1 MLKAKFTHIYYLAVQ
16 NRICML
22 RKCIFT
28 LAVLASTSI
37 VFTGCSRNGTS
48 SKNSSSATGWKIGEE
63 GGFDYKGKD
72 YKDQIQGPNL
82 ILIHGGTFTK
92 GRVQDDVMKDWNNA
106 PARMQVRSFYM
117 DETEVTN
124 KMYIEYLDWLQRV
137 FTDKNGYNPIYN
149 SALPDTLVW
158 RNQLGYYD
166 DMVNNYL
173 RHPAFRT
180 HPVVGVSW
188 QQANNFAKWRT
199 NRVNELILEQ
209 KGWIAKGARISD
221 DIKGVTNFDTETY
234 LKRPDKVYNGE
245 YSKKNVSDVE
255 DDTEDQIQSFVGNK
269 AIIRERGEGDV
280 DSIRVTNASVEYGIV
295 LPEYRLP
302 TEAEWEYAALG
313 LAGIREYNSYQ
324 GKKKY
329 PWSGDTS
336 RVTQSRNAG
345 DQLANFKQGRGDYSG
360 VAGWSNDD
368 AEITADVYQYPPND
382 FGLYGMAG
390 NVSEWVAD
398 VFRPLTNNEVSD
410 MNYFRGN
417 IFQTYLNEDGSTD
430 NPKASINDSV
440 SFYEDNPNDR
450 KTYNQLPGSMK
461 KRTIDPENY
470 GDDGNLIKTNGLAAD
485 NLAYADGDELYVRD
499 NSKSSDGE
507 LNNPMYADAFMELRA
522 DQQNRLTLVSNSTRV
537 IKGASWKDR
546 AYWLDPAQRRYMP
559 EFLAADYIGFRCA
572 MSYLGSTSDDRKP
585 RGLPKN

>member
-1 MLKAKFTHIYYLAVQ
+1 
-16 NRICML
+16 ML

-28 LAVLASTSI
+28 LVVLSASSL
-37 VFTGCSRNGTS
+37 VFTGCSSNGS
-48 SKNSSSATGWKIGEE
+48 VKSGESSATGWKIGEN

-82 ILIHGGTFTK
+82 ILIHGGTYTK

-124 KMYIEYLDWLQRV
+124 LMYIEYLEWLKRV
-137 FTDKNGYNPIYN
+137 FEEQPEIYF

-180 HPVVGVSW
+180 HPVVGVNW

-199 NRVNELILEQ
+199 NRVNELILEE
-209 KGWIAKGARISD
+209 KGWIAKGARTSD
-221 DIKGVTNFDTETY
+221 DIQGVTNFDTETY
-234 LKRPDKVYNGE
+234 LKRPDLVYGGN
-245 YSKKNVSDVE
+245 YTADNVKAAE
-255 DDTEDQIQSFVGNK
+255 NDTEDQTQSFVGRR
-269 AIIRERGEGDV
+269 AQITVRGEGTEEDDV
-280 DSIRVTNASVEYGIV
+280 KVTNASVEYGIV

-302 TEAEWEYAALG
+302 TESEWEYAALG

-368 AEITADVYQYPPND
+368 AEITADVRQYPPND

-398 VFRPLTNNEVSD
+398 VYRPLTNNEVSD

-417 IFQTYLNEDGSTD
+417 LYQTYITEDG
-430 NPKASINDSV
+430 KASV
-440 SFYEDNPNDR
+440 SNEASLDPNPNGR
-450 KTYNQLPGSMK
+450 SVYRELPGSIK
-461 KRTIDPENY
+461 KENIVPN
-470 GDDGNLIKTNGLAAD
+470 DFDSEFTNEQLLNTNGLAAD
-485 NLAYADGDELYVRD
+485 NLAYADGDKLYQREKG
-499 NSKSSDGE
+499 NPDGE
-507 LNNPMYADAFMELRA
+507 EMYTNAFDETRILEEK
-522 DQQNRLTLVSNSTRV
+522 RLTLVSNTTRV

-572 MSYLGSTSDDRKP
+572 MSYLGSTSEDRKP
-585 RGLPKN
+585 RGIPKN

>member
-1 MLKAKFTHIYYLAVQ
+1 
-16 NRICML
+16 ML

-28 LAVLASTSI
+28 LAVLASISI
-37 VFTGCSRNGTS
+37 VFTGCSRNGS
-48 SKNSSSATGWKIGEE
+48 VKSGESSATGWKIGEN

-106 PARMQVRSFYM
+106 PTRMQVRSFYM

-124 KMYIEYLDWLQRV
+124 LMYIEYLDWLKRV
-137 FTDKNGYNPIYN
+137 FIDQPEIYF

-199 NRVNELILEQ
+199 NRVNELILEE
-209 KGWIAKGARISD
+209 KGWIAKGARTSEA
-221 DIKGVTNFDTETY
+221 IKGRVNFDTETY
-234 LKRPDKVYNGE
+234 LKRPDLVYGE
-245 YSKKNVSDVE
+245 NYTADNVRATE
-255 DDTEDQIQSFVGNK
+255 NDTEDQTQSFVGRR
-269 AIIRERGEGDV
+269 AQITVRGEGTEEDDV
-280 DSIRVTNASVEYGIV
+280 KVTNASVEYGIV

-302 TEAEWEYAALG
+302 TESEWEYAALG

-398 VFRPLTNNEVSD
+398 VYRPLTNNEVSD

-417 IFQTYLNEDGSTD
+417 LFQTYITEDG
-430 NPKASINDSV
+430 KASVNNDVINYD
-440 SFYEDNPNDR
+440 DNPNGR
-450 KTYNQLPGSMK
+450 SVYRQLPGSIQK
-461 KRTIDPENY
+461 VNIVPNDFDSEFTNEQLLN
-470 GDDGNLIKTNGLAAD
+470 TNGLAAD
-485 NLAYADGDELYVRD
+485 NLAYADGDKLFQREKG
-499 NSKSSDGE
+499 NPDGE
-507 LNNPMYADAFMELRA
+507 EMYTNAFDETRIA
-522 DQQNRLTLVSNSTRV
+522 EEKRLTLVSNTTRV

-572 MSYLGSTSDDRKP
+572 MSYLGSTSEDRKP
-585 RGLPKN
+585 RGIPKN

>member
-1 MLKAKFTHIYYLAVQ
+1 
-16 NRICML
+16 ML

-28 LAVLASTSI
+28 LAVLSSISI
-37 VFTGCSRNGTS
+37 VFTGCSRNGS
-48 SKNSSSATGWKIGEE
+48 VKSQSSATGWKIGEN

-82 ILIHGGTFTK
+82 ILIHGGTYTK

-124 KMYIEYLDWLQRV
+124 LMYIEYLDWLKRV
-137 FTDKNGYNPIYN
+137 FVDQPEIYF

-188 QQANNFAKWRT
+188 QQASNFAKWRT
-199 NRVNELILEQ
+199 NRVNELILEE
-209 KGWIAKGARISD
+209 KGWIAKGARTSD
-221 DIKGVTNFDTETY
+221 DIQGINNFDTETY
-234 LKRPDKVYNGE
+234 LKRPDLVYGGN
-245 YSKKNVSDVE
+245 YTADNVRAAE
-255 DDTEDQIQSFVGNK
+255 NDTEDQTQSFVGGR
-269 AIIRERGEGDV
+269 AQITVRGEGTEEDDV
-280 DSIRVTNASVEYGIV
+280 KVTNASVEYGIV

-302 TEAEWEYAALG
+302 TETEWEYAALG

-368 AEITADVYQYPPND
+368 AEITADVRQYPPND

-417 IFQTYLNEDGSTD
+417 LFQTYITEDG
-430 NPKASINDSV
+430 KASVNNDV
-440 SFYEDNPNDR
+440 VNYDDGPNGR
-450 KTYNQLPGSMK
+450 TVYSQLPGSIQK
-461 KRTIDPENY
+461 ENIVPN
-470 GDDGNLIKTNGLAAD
+470 DFDSEFTSEDLLDSNGLVAD
-485 NLAYADGDELYVRD
+485 NIAYADGDKLFERD
-499 NSKSSDGE
+499 NEK
-507 LNNPMYADAFMELRA
+507 MYPDAFNVDETRKREEK
-522 DQQNRLTLVSNSTRV
+522 RLTLVSNTTRV

-572 MSYLGSTSDDRKP
+572 MSYLGSTSSDRKP
-585 RGLPKN
+585 KGIPKN

>member
-1 MLKAKFTHIYYLAVQ
+1 MYNRFEQYKLYVMRVKFTHIYYLAVQ
-16 NRICML
+16 IRICML

-28 LAVLASTSI
+28 LSVLASISFI
-37 VFTGCSRNGTS
+37 LTGCSRNGS
-48 SKNSSSATGWKIGEE
+48 VKSGESSATGWKIGEK
-63 GGFDYKGKD
+63 GGFHYKGKD

-82 ILIHGGTFTK
+82 ILVHGGTYTK

-106 PARMQVRSFYM
+106 PTRMQVRSFYM

-124 KMYIEYLDWLQRV
+124 LMYIEYLEWLKRV
-137 FTDKNGYNPIYN
+137 FVDQPEIYL

-188 QQANNFAKWRT
+188 QQASNFAKWRT
-199 NRVNELILEQ
+199 NRVNELILEE
-209 KGWIAKGARISD
+209 KGWIAKGARTSD
-221 DIKGVTNFDTETY
+221 DIQGITNFDTETY
-234 LKRPDKVYNGE
+234 LKRPDLVYGGNYTAE
-245 YSKKNVSDVE
+245 NVKSAE
-255 DDTEDQIQSFVGNK
+255 NDTEDQTQSFVGRR
-269 AIIRERGEGDV
+269 AQITIRGEGTEEDDV
-280 DSIRVTNASVEYGIV
+280 KVTNASVEYGIV

-302 TEAEWEYAALG
+302 TESEWEYAALG

-345 DQLANFKQGRGDYSG
+345 DQLANFKQGRGDFSG

-398 VFRPLTNNEVSD
+398 VYRPLTNNEVSD

-417 IFQTYLNEDGSTD
+417 LFQTYITEDG
-430 NPKASINDSV
+430 KASVNNDVINND
-440 SFYEDNPNDR
+440 DNPNGR
-450 KTYNQLPGSMK
+450 SVYSQLPGSIQK
-461 KRTIDPENY
+461 EDIVPNDFDSEFTSQELLNS
-470 GDDGNLIKTNGLAAD
+470 NGLVAN
-485 NLAYADGDELYVRD
+485 NLAYADGDKLFQRD
-499 NSKSSDGE
+499 E
-507 LNNPMYADAFMELRA
+507 EEMYTDAFDETRKREEK
-522 DQQNRLTLVSNSTRV
+522 RLTLVSNTTRV

-572 MSYLGSTSDDRKP
+572 MSYLGSTSEDRKP
-585 RGLPKN
+585 RGIPKN

>member
-1 MLKAKFTHIYYLAVQ
+1 
-16 NRICML
+16 ML

-28 LAVLASTSI
+28 LAVLSSISI
-37 VFTGCSRNGTS
+37 VFTGCSRNGAVKS
-48 SKNSSSATGWKIGEE
+48 GQSSATGWKIGEN

-82 ILIHGGTFTK
+82 ILIHGGTYTK

-106 PARMQVRSFYM
+106 PTRMQVRSFYM

-124 KMYIEYLDWLQRV
+124 LMYIEYLEWLKRV
-137 FTDKNGYNPIYN
+137 FVSQPEIYL

-158 RNQLGYYD
+158 RNQLGFYE

-188 QQANNFAKWRT
+188 QQASNFAKWRT
-199 NRVNELILEQ
+199 NRVNELILED
-209 KGWIAKGARISD
+209 KGWIARGARTSD
-221 DIKGVTNFDTETY
+221 DIQGVTNFDTETY
-234 LKRPDKVYNGE
+234 LKRPDLVYGGN
-245 YSKKNVSDVE
+245 YSADNVKAVE
-255 DDTEDQIQSFVGNK
+255 SDTEDQIQSFVGRR
-269 AIIRERGEGDV
+269 AQITIRGEGTDEDDV
-280 DSIRVTNASVEYGIV
+280 EVTNASVEYGIV

-302 TEAEWEYAALG
+302 TESEWEYAALG

-345 DQLANFKQGRGDYSG
+345 DQLANFKQGRGDFSG

-368 AEITADVYQYPPND
+368 AEITADVRQYPPND

-398 VFRPLTNNEVSD
+398 VYRPLTNNEVSD

-417 IFQTYLNEDGSTD
+417 LFQNYITEDG
-430 NPKASINDSV
+430 KASVNNELINYD
-440 SFYEDNPNDR
+440 DNPNGR
-450 KTYNQLPGSMK
+450 SVYSQLPGSMQK
-461 KRTIDPENY
+461 ENIVPN
-470 GDDGNLIKTNGLAAD
+470 DFDSEFSSEDLLNSNGLVA
-485 NLAYADGDELYVRD
+485 NNIAYADGDKLFER
-499 NSKSSDGE
+499 DGE
-507 LNNPMYADAFMELRA
+507 EMYTDAFDETRKREEK
-522 DQQNRLTLVSNSTRV
+522 RLTLVSNTTRV
-537 IKGASWKDR
+537 IKGGSWKDR

-572 MSYLGSTSDDRKP
+572 MSYLGSTSEDRRP
-585 RGLPKN
+585 RGIPKN

>member
-1 MLKAKFTHIYYLAVQ
+1 MKAKFTHIYYLAVQ

-28 LAVLASTSI
+28 LTLFTVPLLI
-37 VFTGCSRNGTS
+37 LTGCSSNS
-48 SKNSSSATGWKIGEE
+48 SIKKVSSATGWKIGEE

-82 ILIHGGTFTK
+82 ILIHGGTYTK

-106 PARMQVRSFYM
+106 PTRMQVRSFYM

-124 KMYIEYLDWLQRV
+124 LMYIEYLNWLKRV
-137 FTDKNGYNPIYN
+137 FVQEDGTNPIYI

-158 RNQLGYYD
+158 RNQLGFYD

-188 QQANNFAKWRT
+188 QQASNFAKWRT
-199 NRVNELILEQ
+199 DRVNEIILEE
-209 KGWIAKGARISD
+209 KGWIAKGARTSN
-221 DIKGVTNFDTETY
+221 DIKGITNFNTETY
-234 LKRPDKVYNGE
+234 LKRPDEVYG
-245 YSKKNVSDVE
+245 KKYNADNVKEVESDTQDE
-255 DDTEDQIQSFVGNK
+255 TQLFVGK
-269 AIIRERGEGDV
+269 SAQIKIKGEGNEPD
-280 DSIRVTNASVEYGIV
+280 DIKVTNASVEYGIV

-302 TEAEWEYAALG
+302 TESEWEYAALG

-336 RVTQSRNAG
+336 RVTQNRNAG

-368 AEITADVYQYPPND
+368 AEITADVYRYPPND

-398 VFRPLTNNEVSD
+398 VYRPITNNEVSD
-410 MNYFRGN
+410 MNYYRGN
-417 IFQTYLNEDGSTD
+417 VFQQYEIDENGKVSVNQNVKMRDTEE
-430 NPKASINDSV
+430 NPSGREVYD
-440 SFYEDNPNDR
+440 
-450 KTYNQLPGSMK
+450 QLPGSIEK
-461 KRTIDPENY
+461 KDIVPNSFDTDYTSEEIINS
-470 GDDGNLIKTNGLAAD
+470 NGLVSD
-485 NLAYADGDELYVRD
+485 NLAYADGDKLYERQGATGEDVEMYSNPFDKNR
-499 NSKSSDGE
+499 SDQE
-507 LNNPMYADAFMELRA
+507 K
-522 DQQNRLTLVSNSTRV
+522 RLTLVSNTTRV
-537 IKGASWKDR
+537 IKGASWRDR

-559 EFLAADYIGFRCA
+559 EFLGANYIGFRCA

-585 RGLPKN
+585 RGIPKN

>member
-1 MLKAKFTHIYYLAVQ
+1 MKAKFTHIYYLAVQ

-28 LAVLASTSI
+28 MTIFLSI
-37 VFTGCSRNGTS
+37 FIFITGCSRDGS
-48 SKNSSSATGWKIGEE
+48 FSKNSSSATGWKIGEK

-72 YKDQIQGPNL
+72 YKDQIKGPNL
-82 ILIHGGTFTK
+82 ILIHGGTYTK

-106 PARMQVRSFYM
+106 PTRMQVRSFYM

-124 KMYIEYLDWLQRV
+124 KMYIEYLDWLKRV
-137 FTDKNGYNPIYN
+137 FSDENGSNPIYD

-166 DMVNNYL
+166 DMVDNYL

-199 NRVNELILEQ
+199 DRVNELILEQ
-209 KGWIAKGARISD
+209 KGWIAKGARTSD
-221 DIKGVTNFDTETY
+221 AIKGRVNFDTETY
-234 LKRPDKVYNGE
+234 LKAPDEVYGGNYSPDGLKASNEDPDKKTQN
-245 YSKKNVSDVE
+245 
-255 DDTEDQIQSFVGNK
+255 FVGKNATIK
-269 AIIRERGEGDV
+269 VRNDEV
-280 DSIRVTNASVEYGIV
+280 PDSVKVANASVEYGIV

-324 GKKKY
+324 GKKKF
-329 PWSGDTS
+329 PWAGDTS
-336 RVTQSRNAG
+336 RVTQNRNSG

-368 AEITADVYQYPPND
+368 AEITADVHQYPPND

-398 VFRPLTNNEVSD
+398 VYRPITNNEVSD

-417 IFQTYLNEDGSTD
+417 VFQNYIQKDG
-430 NPKASINDSV
+430 KVSINDSV
-440 SFYEDNPNDR
+440 APTTNPNTR
-450 KTYNQLPGSMK
+450 EVYLELPGSIK
-461 KRTIDPENY
+461 KENIVPNDFDSNPESEQLLNS
-470 GDDGNLIKTNGLAAD
+470 NGLVSD
-485 NLAYADGDELYVRD
+485 NLAYADGDKLYTRTDGNPD
-499 NSKSSDGE
+499 NEK
-507 LNNPMYADAFMELRA
+507 MYTNAFAKNR
-522 DQQNRLTLVSNSTRV
+522 QN
-537 IKGASWKDR
+537 
-546 AYWLDPAQRRYMP
+546 
-559 EFLAADYIGFRCA
+559 
-572 MSYLGSTSDDRKP
+572 
-585 RGLPKN
+585 

>member
-1 MLKAKFTHIYYLAVQ
+1 
-16 NRICML
+16 ML

-28 LAVLASTSI
+28 LAVLSSISI
-37 VFTGCSRNGTS
+37 VFTGCSRNGS
-48 SKNSSSATGWKIGEE
+48 VKSGQSSATGWKIGED

-82 ILIHGGTFTK
+82 ILIHGGTYTK

-106 PARMQVRSFYM
+106 PTRMQVRSFYM

-124 KMYIEYLDWLQRV
+124 LMYIEYLEWLKRV
-137 FTDKNGYNPIYN
+137 FVSQPEIYL

-158 RNQLGYYD
+158 RNQLGFYD

-188 QQANNFAKWRT
+188 QQASNFAKWRT
-199 NRVNELILEQ
+199 NRVNELILED
-209 KGWIAKGARISD
+209 KGWIARGARTSD
-221 DIKGVTNFDTETY
+221 DIQGVTNFDTETY
-234 LKRPDKVYNGE
+234 LKRPDLVYGGN
-245 YSKKNVSDVE
+245 YSANNVKAVE
-255 DDTEDQIQSFVGNK
+255 SDTEDQIQSFVGRR
-269 AIIRERGEGDV
+269 AQITIRGEGTDEDDV
-280 DSIRVTNASVEYGIV
+280 EVTNASVEYGIV

-302 TEAEWEYAALG
+302 TESEWEYAALG

-345 DQLANFKQGRGDYSG
+345 DQLANFKQGRGDFSG

-368 AEITADVYQYPPND
+368 AEITADVRQYPPND

-398 VFRPLTNNEVSD
+398 VYRPLTNNEVSD

-417 IFQTYLNEDGSTD
+417 LFQNYITEDG
-430 NPKASINDSV
+430 KASVNNELINYD
-440 SFYEDNPNDR
+440 ENPNGR
-450 KTYNQLPGSMK
+450 NVYSQLPGSMQK
-461 KRTIDPENY
+461 ENIVPN
-470 GDDGNLIKTNGLAAD
+470 DFDSEFSSEDLLNSNGLVA
-485 NLAYADGDELYVRD
+485 NNIAYADGDKLFER
-499 NSKSSDGE
+499 DGE
-507 LNNPMYADAFMELRA
+507 EMYTDAFDETRKREEK
-522 DQQNRLTLVSNSTRV
+522 RLTLVSNTTRV
-537 IKGASWKDR
+537 IKGGSWKDR

-572 MSYLGSTSDDRKP
+572 MSYLGSTSEDRRP
-585 RGLPKN
+585 RGIPKN

>member
-1 MLKAKFTHIYYLAVQ
+1 MKAKFTHIYYLAVQ
-16 NRICML
+16 NRICMF

-28 LAVLASTSI
+28 LAALVSTSI
-37 VFTGCSRNGTS
+37 VFTGCSRNGS
-48 SKNSSSATGWKIGEE
+48 VKSGESSATGWKIGEN
-63 GGFDYKGKD
+63 GGFDYKGKN

-82 ILIHGGTFTK
+82 ILIHGGTYTK

-106 PARMQVRSFYM
+106 PTRMQVRSFYM

-124 KMYIEYLDWLQRV
+124 LMYIEYLDWLKRV
-137 FTDKNGYNPIYN
+137 FVDQPEIYF

-188 QQANNFAKWRT
+188 QQASNFAKWRT
-199 NRVNELILEQ
+199 NRVNELILED
-209 KGWIAKGARISD
+209 KGWIAKGARTSD
-221 DIKGVTNFDTETY
+221 NIQGITNFDTETY
-234 LKRPDKVYNGE
+234 LKRPDLVYGGN
-245 YSKKNVSDVE
+245 YTADNVRAAE
-255 DDTEDQIQSFVGNK
+255 NDTEDQIQSFVGRS
-269 AIIRERGEGDV
+269 AQITVRGEGTEEDDV
-280 DSIRVTNASVEYGIV
+280 KVANASVEYGIV

-302 TEAEWEYAALG
+302 TESEWEYAALG

-336 RVTQSRNAG
+336 RVTQSRNSG

-368 AEITADVYQYPPND
+368 AEITADVRQYPPND

-398 VFRPLTNNEVSD
+398 VYRPLTNNEVSD

-417 IFQTYLNEDGSTD
+417 LFQTYITEEG
-430 NPKASINDSV
+430 KASVNNEVVNVD
-440 SFYEDNPNDR
+440 DNPNGR
-450 KTYNQLPGSMK
+450 TVYSQLPGSIQK
-461 KRTIDPENY
+461 ENIVPN
-470 GDDGNLIKTNGLAAD
+470 DFDTEFTSEELLNSNGLVAN
-485 NLAYADGDELYVRD
+485 NLAYADGDKLFQRD
-499 NSKSSDGE
+499 DE
-507 LNNPMYADAFMELRA
+507 EMYTDAFDETRKREEK
-522 DQQNRLTLVSNSTRV
+522 RLTLVSNSTRV

-572 MSYLGSTSDDRKP
+572 MSYLGSTSSDRKP
-585 RGLPKN
+585 RGIPKN

>member
-1 MLKAKFTHIYYLAVQ
+1 MYNSFKQYKLYVMRVKFTHIYYLAVQ
-16 NRICML
+16 IRICML

-28 LAVLASTSI
+28 LSVLASISFI
-37 VFTGCSRNGTS
+37 LTGCSRNGS
-48 SKNSSSATGWKIGEE
+48 VKSGESSATGWKIGEK

-82 ILIHGGTFTK
+82 ILIHGGTYTK

-106 PARMQVRSFYM
+106 PTRMQVRSFYM

-124 KMYIEYLDWLQRV
+124 LMYIEYLEWLKRV
-137 FTDKNGYNPIYN
+137 FVDQPEIYL

-188 QQANNFAKWRT
+188 QQASNFAKWRT
-199 NRVNELILEQ
+199 NRVNELILEE
-209 KGWIAKGARISD
+209 KGWIAKGARTSD
-221 DIKGVTNFDTETY
+221 DIQGITNFDTETY
-234 LKRPDKVYNGE
+234 LKRPDLVYGGNYTAE
-245 YSKKNVSDVE
+245 NVKSVE
-255 DDTEDQIQSFVGNK
+255 NDTEDQTQSFVGRR
-269 AIIRERGEGDV
+269 AQITIRGEGTEEDDV
-280 DSIRVTNASVEYGIV
+280 KVTNASVEYGIV

-302 TEAEWEYAALG
+302 TESEWEYAALG

-345 DQLANFKQGRGDYSG
+345 DQLANFKQGRGDFSG

-398 VFRPLTNNEVSD
+398 VYRPLTNNEVSD

-417 IFQTYLNEDGSTD
+417 LFQTYITEDG
-430 NPKASINDSV
+430 KASVNNDVINND
-440 SFYEDNPNDR
+440 DNPNGR
-450 KTYNQLPGSMK
+450 IVYSQLPGSIQK
-461 KRTIDPENY
+461 EDIVPNDFDSEFTSQELLNS
-470 GDDGNLIKTNGLAAD
+470 NGLVAN
-485 NLAYADGDELYVRD
+485 NLAYADGDKLFQRD
-499 NSKSSDGE
+499 E
-507 LNNPMYADAFMELRA
+507 EEMYTDAFDETRKREEK
-522 DQQNRLTLVSNSTRV
+522 RLTLVSNTTRV

-572 MSYLGSTSDDRKP
+572 MSYLGSTSEDRKP
-585 RGLPKN
+585 RGIPKN

>member
-1 MLKAKFTHIYYLAVQ
+1 
-16 NRICML
+16 ML

-28 LAVLASTSI
+28 LAVLSSISI
-37 VFTGCSRNGTS
+37 VFTGCSRNGS
-48 SKNSSSATGWKIGEE
+48 VKSGQSSATGWKIGEN

-82 ILIHGGTFTK
+82 ILIHGGTYTK

-124 KMYIEYLDWLQRV
+124 LMYIEYLDWLKRV
-137 FTDKNGYNPIYN
+137 FADQPEIYS

-188 QQANNFAKWRT
+188 QQASNFAKWRT
-199 NRVNELILEQ
+199 NRVNELILEE
-209 KGWIAKGARISD
+209 KGWVAKGVRTSD
-221 DIKGVTNFDTETY
+221 DIRGISNFDTETY
-234 LKRPDKVYNGE
+234 LKRPDLVYGGN
-245 YSKKNVSDVE
+245 YTADNVRAAE
-255 DDTEDQIQSFVGNK
+255 NDTEDQTQSFVGRR
-269 AIIRERGEGDV
+269 AQITVRGEGTEEDDV
-280 DSIRVTNASVEYGIV
+280 KVTNASVEYGIV

-302 TEAEWEYAALG
+302 TETEWEYAALG

-368 AEITADVYQYPPND
+368 AEITADVRQYPPND

-398 VFRPLTNNEVSD
+398 VYRPLTNNEVSD

-417 IFQTYLNEDGSTD
+417 LFQTYITEDG
-430 NPKASINDSV
+430 KASVNNEVVNDD
-440 SFYEDNPNDR
+440 DNPNGR
-450 KTYNQLPGSMK
+450 SVYSQLPGSIQK
-461 KRTIDPENY
+461 ENIVPN
-470 GDDGNLIKTNGLAAD
+470 DFESEFTSQELLNSNGLVAN
-485 NLAYADGDELYVRD
+485 NLAYADGDKLFQRD
-499 NSKSSDGE
+499 NE
-507 LNNPMYADAFMELRA
+507 EMYSDAFDETRKREEK
-522 DQQNRLTLVSNSTRV
+522 RLTLVSNTTRV

-572 MSYLGSTSDDRKP
+572 MSYLGSTSEDRKP
-585 RGLPKN
+585 RGIPKN

>member
-1 MLKAKFTHIYYLAVQ
+1 
-16 NRICML
+16 ML

-28 LAVLASTSI
+28 LTVLASITI
-37 VFTGCSRNGTS
+37 VFTGCSRNGS
-48 SKNSSSATGWKIGEE
+48 VKSGESSATGWKIGEN

-106 PARMQVRSFYM
+106 PTRMQVRSFYM

-124 KMYIEYLDWLQRV
+124 LMYIEYLDWLKRV
-137 FTDKNGYNPIYN
+137 FVQEDGTNPIYI

-199 NRVNELILEQ
+199 NRVNELILEE
-209 KGWIAKGARISD
+209 KGWIAKGARTSD
-221 DIKGVTNFDTETY
+221 AIKGRVNFDTETY
-234 LKRPDKVYNGE
+234 LKRPDLVYGE
-245 YSKKNVSDVE
+245 NYTADNVRAVE
-255 DDTEDQIQSFVGNK
+255 NDTEDQTQSFVGRR
-269 AIIRERGEGDV
+269 AQITVRGEGTEEDDV
-280 DSIRVTNASVEYGIV
+280 KVTNASVEYGIV

-302 TEAEWEYAALG
+302 TESEWEYAALG

-398 VFRPLTNNEVSD
+398 VYRPLTNNEVSD

-417 IFQTYLNEDGSTD
+417 LFQTYITEDG
-430 NPKASINDSV
+430 KASVNNDVINYD
-440 SFYEDNPNDR
+440 DNPNGR
-450 KTYNQLPGSMK
+450 SVYSQLPGSIQK
-461 KRTIDPENY
+461 QNIVPNDFDSEFTNEQLLN
-470 GDDGNLIKTNGLAAD
+470 TNGLAAD
-485 NLAYADGDELYVRD
+485 NLAYADGDKLFQREKG
-499 NSKSSDGE
+499 NPDGE
-507 LNNPMYADAFMELRA
+507 EMYTNAFDETRISEEK
-522 DQQNRLTLVSNSTRV
+522 RLTLVSNTTRV

-572 MSYLGSTSDDRKP
+572 MSYLGSTSEDRKP
-585 RGLPKN
+585 RGIPKN

>member
-1 MLKAKFTHIYYLAVQ
+1 MYNSFKQYKLYVMRVKFTHIYYLAVQ
-16 NRICML
+16 IRICML

-28 LAVLASTSI
+28 LSVLASISFI
-37 VFTGCSRNGTS
+37 LTGCSRNGS
-48 SKNSSSATGWKIGEE
+48 VKSGESSATGWKIGEK

-82 ILIHGGTFTK
+82 ILIHGGTYTK

-106 PARMQVRSFYM
+106 PTRMQVRSFYM

-124 KMYIEYLDWLQRV
+124 LMYIEYLEWLKRV
-137 FTDKNGYNPIYN
+137 FVDQPEIYL

-188 QQANNFAKWRT
+188 QQASNFAKWRT
-199 NRVNELILEQ
+199 NRVNELILEE
-209 KGWIAKGARISD
+209 KGWIAKGARTSD
-221 DIKGVTNFDTETY
+221 DIQGITNFDTETY
-234 LKRPDKVYNGE
+234 LKRPDLVYGGNYTAE
-245 YSKKNVSDVE
+245 NVKSVE
-255 DDTEDQIQSFVGNK
+255 NDTEDQTQSFVGRR
-269 AIIRERGEGDV
+269 AQITIRGEGTEEDDV
-280 DSIRVTNASVEYGIV
+280 KVTNASVEYGIV

-302 TEAEWEYAALG
+302 TESEWEYAALG

-345 DQLANFKQGRGDYSG
+345 DQLANFKQGRGDFSG

-398 VFRPLTNNEVSD
+398 VYRPLTNNEVSD

-417 IFQTYLNEDGSTD
+417 LFQTYITEDG
-430 NPKASINDSV
+430 KASVNNDVINNDN
-440 SFYEDNPNDR
+440 NPNGR
-450 KTYNQLPGSMK
+450 IVYSQLPGSIQK
-461 KRTIDPENY
+461 EDIVPNDFDSEFTSQELLNS
-470 GDDGNLIKTNGLAAD
+470 NGLVAN
-485 NLAYADGDELYVRD
+485 NLAYADGDKLFQRD
-499 NSKSSDGE
+499 E
-507 LNNPMYADAFMELRA
+507 EEMYTDAFDETRKREEK
-522 DQQNRLTLVSNSTRV
+522 RLTLVSNTTRV

-572 MSYLGSTSDDRKP
+572 MSYLGSTSEDRKP
-585 RGLPKN
+585 RGIPKN

>member
-1 MLKAKFTHIYYLAVQ
+1 
-16 NRICML
+16 ML

-28 LAVLASTSI
+28 LAVLASISI
-37 VFTGCSRNGTS
+37 VFTGCSRNGS
-48 SKNSSSATGWKIGEE
+48 VKSGESSATGWKIGEN

-106 PARMQVRSFYM
+106 PTRMQVRSFYM

-124 KMYIEYLDWLQRV
+124 LMYIEYLDWLKRV
-137 FTDKNGYNPIYN
+137 FIDQPEIYF

-199 NRVNELILEQ
+199 NRVNELILEE
-209 KGWIAKGARISD
+209 KGWIAKGARTSEA
-221 DIKGVTNFDTETY
+221 IKGRVNFDTETY
-234 LKRPDKVYNGE
+234 LKRPDLVYGE
-245 YSKKNVSDVE
+245 NYTADNVRATE
-255 DDTEDQIQSFVGNK
+255 NDTEDQTQSFVGRR
-269 AIIRERGEGDV
+269 AQITVRGEGTEEDDV
-280 DSIRVTNASVEYGIV
+280 KVTNASVEYGIV

-302 TEAEWEYAALG
+302 TESEWEYAALG

-398 VFRPLTNNEVSD
+398 VYRPLTNNEVSD

-417 IFQTYLNEDGSTD
+417 LYQTYITEDG
-430 NPKASINDSV
+430 KASVNNDVINYD
-440 SFYEDNPNDR
+440 DNPNGR
-450 KTYNQLPGSMK
+450 SVYRQLPGSIQK
-461 KRTIDPENY
+461 ENIVPN
-470 GDDGNLIKTNGLAAD
+470 DFDSEFTNEQLLNTNGLAAD
-485 NLAYADGDELYVRD
+485 NLAYADGDKLFQREKG
-499 NSKSSDGE
+499 NPDGE
-507 LNNPMYADAFMELRA
+507 EMYTNAFDETRIA
-522 DQQNRLTLVSNSTRV
+522 EEKRLTLVSNTTRV

-572 MSYLGSTSDDRKP
+572 MSYLGSTSEDRKP
-585 RGLPKN
+585 RGIPKN

>member
-1 MLKAKFTHIYYLAVQ
+1 MPILKAKFTHIYYLAVQ

-28 LAVLASTSI
+28 LAVLSSISI
-37 VFTGCSRNGTS
+37 VFTGCSRNGS
-48 SKNSSSATGWKIGEE
+48 VKSGQSSATGWKIGEN

-82 ILIHGGTFTK
+82 ILIHGGTYTK

-124 KMYIEYLDWLQRV
+124 LMYIEYLDWLKRV
-137 FTDKNGYNPIYN
+137 FVDQPEIYF

-188 QQANNFAKWRT
+188 QQASNFAKWRT
-199 NRVNELILEQ
+199 NRVNELILEE
-209 KGWIAKGARISD
+209 KGWIAKGARTSD
-221 DIKGVTNFDTETY
+221 DIQGITNFDTETY
-234 LKRPDKVYNGE
+234 LKRPDLVYGGN
-245 YSKKNVSDVE
+245 YTADNVRAAE
-255 DDTEDQIQSFVGNK
+255 NDTEDQTQSFVGRR
-269 AIIRERGEGDV
+269 AQITVRGEGTEED
-280 DSIRVTNASVEYGIV
+280 DIKVTNASVEYGIV

-302 TEAEWEYAALG
+302 TETEWEYAALG

-368 AEITADVYQYPPND
+368 AEITADVRQYPPND

-398 VFRPLTNNEVSD
+398 VYRPLTNNEISD
-410 MNYFRGN
+410 MNYYRGN
-417 IFQTYLNEDGSTD
+417 LFQTYITEDG
-430 NPKASINDSV
+430 KASVNNEVVNND
-440 SFYEDNPNDR
+440 DNPNGR
-450 KTYNQLPGSMK
+450 TVYSQLPGSIQK
-461 KRTIDPENY
+461 ENIVPN
-470 GDDGNLIKTNGLAAD
+470 DFDSEFTSQELLNSNGLVAN
-485 NLAYADGDELYVRD
+485 NLAYADGDKLFQRD
-499 NSKSSDGE
+499 DE
-507 LNNPMYADAFMELRA
+507 EMYTDAFDEARKREEK
-522 DQQNRLTLVSNSTRV
+522 RLTLVSNTTRV

-572 MSYLGSTSDDRKP
+572 MSYLGSTSSDRKP
-585 RGLPKN
+585 KGIPKN

>member
-1 MLKAKFTHIYYLAVQ
+1 MSIFKAKFTHIYYLAVQ

-28 LAVLASTSI
+28 LAFLSSISI
-37 VFTGCSRNGTS
+37 VFSGCSRNGS
-48 SKNSSSATGWKIGEE
+48 VKSGQSSATGWKIGEN

-82 ILIHGGTFTK
+82 ILIHGGTYTK

-106 PARMQVRSFYM
+106 PSRMQVRSFYM

-124 KMYIEYLDWLQRV
+124 LMYIEYLDWLKRV
-137 FTDKNGYNPIYN
+137 FVDQPEIYF

-188 QQANNFAKWRT
+188 QQASNFAKWRT
-199 NRVNELILEQ
+199 NRVNELILEE
-209 KGWIAKGARISD
+209 KGWIAKGARTSD
-221 DIKGVTNFDTETY
+221 DIQGITNFDTETY
-234 LKRPDKVYNGE
+234 LKRPDLVYGGN
-245 YSKKNVSDVE
+245 YTADNVRAAE
-255 DDTEDQIQSFVGNK
+255 NDTEDQTQSFVGRR
-269 AIIRERGEGDV
+269 AQITVRGEGTEEDDV
-280 DSIRVTNASVEYGIV
+280 KVTNASVEYGIV

-302 TEAEWEYAALG
+302 TESEWEYAALG

-368 AEITADVYQYPPND
+368 AEITADVRQYPPND

-398 VFRPLTNNEVSD
+398 VYRPLTNNEVSD

-417 IFQTYLNEDGSTD
+417 LFQTYITEDG
-430 NPKASINDSV
+430 KASVNNEVVNND
-440 SFYEDNPNDR
+440 DNPNGR
-450 KTYNQLPGSMK
+450 SVYSQLPGSIQK
-461 KRTIDPENY
+461 ENIVPN
-470 GDDGNLIKTNGLAAD
+470 DFDSEFTSQELLNSNGLVAN
-485 NLAYADGDELYVRD
+485 NLAYADGDKLFQRD
-499 NSKSSDGE
+499 DE
-507 LNNPMYADAFMELRA
+507 EMYTDAFDEARKKEEK
-522 DQQNRLTLVSNSTRV
+522 RLTLVSNTTRV

-572 MSYLGSTSDDRKP
+572 MSYLGSTSSDRKP
-585 RGLPKN
+585 KGIPKN

>member
-1 MLKAKFTHIYYLAVQ
+1 
-16 NRICML
+16 ML

-28 LAVLASTSI
+28 LAVLASISI
-37 VFTGCSRNGTS
+37 VFTGCSRNGS
-48 SKNSSSATGWKIGEE
+48 VKSGESSATGWKIGEN

-106 PARMQVRSFYM
+106 PTRMQVRSFYM

-124 KMYIEYLDWLQRV
+124 LMYIEYLDWLKRV
-137 FTDKNGYNPIYN
+137 FIDQPEIYF

-199 NRVNELILEQ
+199 NRVNELILEE
-209 KGWIAKGARISD
+209 KGWIAKGARTSEA
-221 DIKGVTNFDTETY
+221 IKGRVNFDTETY
-234 LKRPDKVYNGE
+234 LKRPDLVYGE
-245 YSKKNVSDVE
+245 NYTADNVRAAE
-255 DDTEDQIQSFVGNK
+255 NDTEDQTQSFVGRR
-269 AIIRERGEGDV
+269 AQITVRGEGTEEDDV
-280 DSIRVTNASVEYGIV
+280 KVTNASVEYGIV

-302 TEAEWEYAALG
+302 TESEWEYAALG

-398 VFRPLTNNEVSD
+398 VYRPLTNNEVSD

-417 IFQTYLNEDGSTD
+417 LFQTYITEDG
-430 NPKASINDSV
+430 KASVNNDVINYD
-440 SFYEDNPNDR
+440 DNPNGR
-450 KTYNQLPGSMK
+450 SVYRQLPGSIQK
-461 KRTIDPENY
+461 ENIVPN
-470 GDDGNLIKTNGLAAD
+470 DFDSEFTNEQLLNTNGLAAD
-485 NLAYADGDELYVRD
+485 NLAYADGDKLFQREKG
-499 NSKSSDGE
+499 NPDGE
-507 LNNPMYADAFMELRA
+507 EMYTNAFDETRIA
-522 DQQNRLTLVSNSTRV
+522 EEKRLTLVSNTTRV

-572 MSYLGSTSDDRKP
+572 MSYLGSTSEDRKP
-585 RGLPKN
+585 RGIPKN

>member
-1 MLKAKFTHIYYLAVQ
+1 
-16 NRICML
+16 ML

-28 LAVLASTSI
+28 LAVLASISI
-37 VFTGCSRNGTS
+37 VFTGCSRNGS
-48 SKNSSSATGWKIGEE
+48 VKSGESSATGWKIGEN

-106 PARMQVRSFYM
+106 PTRMQVRSFYM

-124 KMYIEYLDWLQRV
+124 LMYIEYLDWLKRV
-137 FTDKNGYNPIYN
+137 FIDQPEIYF

-199 NRVNELILEQ
+199 NRVNELILEE
-209 KGWIAKGARISD
+209 KGWIAKGARTSEA
-221 DIKGVTNFDTETY
+221 IKGRVNFDTETY
-234 LKRPDKVYNGE
+234 LKRPDLVYGE
-245 YSKKNVSDVE
+245 NYTADNVRATE
-255 DDTEDQIQSFVGNK
+255 NDTEDQTQSFVGRR
-269 AIIRERGEGDV
+269 AQITVRGEGTEEDDV
-280 DSIRVTNASVEYGIV
+280 KVTNASVEYGIV

-302 TEAEWEYAALG
+302 TESEWEYAALG

-398 VFRPLTNNEVSD
+398 VYRPLTNNEVSD

-417 IFQTYLNEDGSTD
+417 LYQTYITEDG
-430 NPKASINDSV
+430 KASVNNDVINYD
-440 SFYEDNPNDR
+440 DNPNGR
-450 KTYNQLPGSMK
+450 SVYRQLPGSIQK
-461 KRTIDPENY
+461 ENIVPN
-470 GDDGNLIKTNGLAAD
+470 DFDSEFTNEQLLNTNGLAAD
-485 NLAYADGDELYVRD
+485 NLAYADGDKLYQREKG
-499 NSKSSDGE
+499 NPDGE
-507 LNNPMYADAFMELRA
+507 EMYTNAFDETRIA
-522 DQQNRLTLVSNSTRV
+522 EEKRLTLVSNTTRV

-572 MSYLGSTSDDRKP
+572 MSYLGSTSEDRKP
-585 RGLPKN
+585 RGIPKN

>member
-1 MLKAKFTHIYYLAVQ
+1 
-16 NRICML
+16 ML

-28 LAVLASTSI
+28 LALLASISI
-37 VFTGCSRNGTS
+37 VFTGCSRNGS
-48 SKNSSSATGWKIGEE
+48 VKSGESSATGWKIGEN

-106 PARMQVRSFYM
+106 PTRMQVRSFYM

-124 KMYIEYLDWLQRV
+124 LMYIEYLDWLKRV
-137 FTDKNGYNPIYN
+137 FIDQPEIYF

-199 NRVNELILEQ
+199 NRVNELILEE
-209 KGWIAKGARISD
+209 KGWIAKGARTSEA
-221 DIKGVTNFDTETY
+221 IKGRVNFDTETY
-234 LKRPDKVYNGE
+234 LKRPDLVYGE
-245 YSKKNVSDVE
+245 NYTADNVRATE
-255 DDTEDQIQSFVGNK
+255 NDTEDQTQSFVGRR
-269 AIIRERGEGDV
+269 AQITVRGEGTEEDDV
-280 DSIRVTNASVEYGIV
+280 KVTNASVEYGIV

-302 TEAEWEYAALG
+302 TESEWEYAALG

-398 VFRPLTNNEVSD
+398 VYRPLTNNEVSD

-417 IFQTYLNEDGSTD
+417 LFQTYITEDG
-430 NPKASINDSV
+430 KASVNNDVINYD
-440 SFYEDNPNDR
+440 DNPNGR
-450 KTYNQLPGSMK
+450 SVYSQLPGSIQK
-461 KRTIDPENY
+461 QNIVPNDFDSEFTNEQLLN
-470 GDDGNLIKTNGLAAD
+470 TNGLAAD
-485 NLAYADGDELYVRD
+485 NLAYADGDKLFQREKG
-499 NSKSSDGE
+499 NPDGE
-507 LNNPMYADAFMELRA
+507 EMYTNAFDETRIA
-522 DQQNRLTLVSNSTRV
+522 EEKRLTLVSNTTRV

-572 MSYLGSTSDDRKP
+572 MSYLGSTSEDRKP
-585 RGLPKN
+585 RGIPKN

>member
-1 MLKAKFTHIYYLAVQ
+1 
-16 NRICML
+16 ML

-28 LAVLASTSI
+28 LTVLASITI
-37 VFTGCSRNGTS
+37 VFTGCSRNGSVKS
-48 SKNSSSATGWKIGEE
+48 SESSATGWKIGEN

-106 PARMQVRSFYM
+106 PTRMQVRSFYM

-124 KMYIEYLDWLQRV
+124 LMYIEYLDWLKRV
-137 FTDKNGYNPIYN
+137 FVQEDGTNPIYI

-199 NRVNELILEQ
+199 NRVNELILEE
-209 KGWIAKGARISD
+209 KGWIAKGARTSD
-221 DIKGVTNFDTETY
+221 AIKGRVNFDTETY
-234 LKRPDKVYNGE
+234 LKRPDLVYGE
-245 YSKKNVSDVE
+245 NYTADNVRAAE
-255 DDTEDQIQSFVGNK
+255 NDTEDQTQSFVGRR
-269 AIIRERGEGDV
+269 AQITVRGEGTEEDDV
-280 DSIRVTNASVEYGIV
+280 KVTNASVEYGIV

-302 TEAEWEYAALG
+302 TESEWEYAALG

-398 VFRPLTNNEVSD
+398 VYRPLTNNEVSD

-417 IFQTYLNEDGSTD
+417 LFQTYITEDG
-430 NPKASINDSV
+430 KASVNNDVINYD
-440 SFYEDNPNDR
+440 DNPNGR
-450 KTYNQLPGSMK
+450 SVYSQLPGSIQK
-461 KRTIDPENY
+461 QNIVPNDFDSEFTNEQLLN
-470 GDDGNLIKTNGLAAD
+470 TNGLAAD
-485 NLAYADGDELYVRD
+485 NLAYADGDKLFQREKG
-499 NSKSSDGE
+499 NPDGE
-507 LNNPMYADAFMELRA
+507 EMYTNAFDETRIA
-522 DQQNRLTLVSNSTRV
+522 EEKRLTLVSNTTRV

-572 MSYLGSTSDDRKP
+572 MSYLGSTSEDRKP
-585 RGLPKN
+585 RGIPKN

>member
-16 NRICML
+16 NRVCML

-28 LAVLASTSI
+28 LAVLSSISI
-37 VFTGCSRNGTS
+37 VFTGCSRNGS
-48 SKNSSSATGWKIGEE
+48 VKSGQSSATGWKIGED

-82 ILIHGGTFTK
+82 ILIHGGTYTK

-124 KMYIEYLDWLQRV
+124 LMYIEYLDWLKRV
-137 FTDKNGYNPIYN
+137 FVSQPEIYF

-188 QQANNFAKWRT
+188 QQASNFAKWRT
-199 NRVNELILEQ
+199 NRVNELILEE
-209 KGWIAKGARISD
+209 KDWISKGARTSG
-221 DIKGVTNFDTETY
+221 DIQGIANFDTETY
-234 LKRPDKVYNGE
+234 LKRPDLVYGGN
-245 YSKKNVSDVE
+245 YTADNVRAVE
-255 DDTEDQIQSFVGNK
+255 NDTEDQTQSFVGRR
-269 AIIRERGEGDV
+269 AQITVRGEGTEEDDV
-280 DSIRVTNASVEYGIV
+280 KVTNASVEYGIV

-302 TEAEWEYAALG
+302 TETEWEYAALG

-368 AEITADVYQYPPND
+368 AEITADVRQYPPND

-417 IFQTYLNEDGSTD
+417 LFQTYVNEDGKVSV
-430 NPKASINDSV
+430 NNDV
-440 SFYEDNPNDR
+440 VNYNDGPNGR
-450 KTYNQLPGSMK
+450 TVYSQLPGSIQK
-461 KRTIDPENY
+461 ENIVPN
-470 GDDGNLIKTNGLAAD
+470 DFDSEFTSEDLLDSNGLVAD
-485 NLAYADGDELYVRD
+485 NIAYADGDKLFERD
-499 NSKSSDGE
+499 NEK
-507 LNNPMYADAFMELRA
+507 MYPDAFNVDETRKREEK
-522 DQQNRLTLVSNSTRV
+522 RLTLVSNTTRV

-572 MSYLGSTSDDRKP
+572 MSYLGSTSSDRKP
-585 RGLPKN
+585 KGIPKN

>member
-1 MLKAKFTHIYYLAVQ
+1 
-16 NRICML
+16 ML

-28 LAVLASTSI
+28 LTVLASITI
-37 VFTGCSRNGTS
+37 VFTGCSRNGS
-48 SKNSSSATGWKIGEE
+48 VKSGESSATGWKIGEN

-106 PARMQVRSFYM
+106 PTRMQVRSFYM

-124 KMYIEYLDWLQRV
+124 LMYIEYLDWLKRV
-137 FTDKNGYNPIYN
+137 FVQEDGTNPIYI

-199 NRVNELILEQ
+199 NRVNELILEE
-209 KGWIAKGARISD
+209 KGWIAKGARTSD
-221 DIKGVTNFDTETY
+221 AIKGRVNFDTETY
-234 LKRPDKVYNGE
+234 LKRPDLVYGE
-245 YSKKNVSDVE
+245 NYTADNVRAAE
-255 DDTEDQIQSFVGNK
+255 NDTEDQTQSFVGRR
-269 AIIRERGEGDV
+269 AQITVRGEGTEEDDV
-280 DSIRVTNASVEYGIV
+280 KVTNASVEYGIV

-302 TEAEWEYAALG
+302 TESEWEYAALG

-398 VFRPLTNNEVSD
+398 VYRPLTNNEVSD

-417 IFQTYLNEDGSTD
+417 LFQTYITEDG
-430 NPKASINDSV
+430 KASVNNDVINYD
-440 SFYEDNPNDR
+440 DNPNGR
-450 KTYNQLPGSMK
+450 SVYSQLPGSIQK
-461 KRTIDPENY
+461 QNIVPNDFDSEFTNEQLLN
-470 GDDGNLIKTNGLAAD
+470 TNGLAAD
-485 NLAYADGDELYVRD
+485 NLAYADGDKLYQREKG
-499 NSKSSDGE
+499 NPDGE
-507 LNNPMYADAFMELRA
+507 EMYTNAFDETRIA
-522 DQQNRLTLVSNSTRV
+522 EEKRLTLVSNTTRV

-572 MSYLGSTSDDRKP
+572 MSYLGSTSEDRKP
-585 RGLPKN
+585 RGIPKN

>member
-1 MLKAKFTHIYYLAVQ
+1 MYNSFKQYKLYIMRVKFTHIYYLAVQ
-16 NRICML
+16 IRICML

-28 LAVLASTSI
+28 LSVLASISFI
-37 VFTGCSRNGTS
+37 LTGCSRNGS
-48 SKNSSSATGWKIGEE
+48 VKSGESSATGWKIGEK

-82 ILIHGGTFTK
+82 ILVHGGTYTK

-106 PARMQVRSFYM
+106 PTRMQVRSFYM

-124 KMYIEYLDWLQRV
+124 LMYIEYLEWLKRV
-137 FTDKNGYNPIYN
+137 FVDQPEIYL

-188 QQANNFAKWRT
+188 QQASNFAKWRT
-199 NRVNELILEQ
+199 NRVNELILEE
-209 KGWIAKGARISD
+209 KGWIAKGARTSD
-221 DIKGVTNFDTETY
+221 DIQGITNFDTETY
-234 LKRPDKVYNGE
+234 LKRPDLVYGGNYTAE
-245 YSKKNVSDVE
+245 NVKSAE
-255 DDTEDQIQSFVGNK
+255 NDTEDQTQSFVGRR
-269 AIIRERGEGDV
+269 AQITIRGEGTEEDDV
-280 DSIRVTNASVEYGIV
+280 KVTNASVEYGIV

-302 TEAEWEYAALG
+302 TESEWEYAALG

-345 DQLANFKQGRGDYSG
+345 DQLANFKQGRGDFSG

-398 VFRPLTNNEVSD
+398 VYRPLTNNEVSD

-417 IFQTYLNEDGSTD
+417 LFQTYITEDG
-430 NPKASINDSV
+430 KASVNNDVINND
-440 SFYEDNPNDR
+440 ENPNGR
-450 KTYNQLPGSMK
+450 SVYSQLPGSIQK
-461 KRTIDPENY
+461 EDIVPNDFDSEFTSQELLNS
-470 GDDGNLIKTNGLAAD
+470 NGLVAN
-485 NLAYADGDELYVRD
+485 NLAYADGDKLFQRD
-499 NSKSSDGE
+499 E
-507 LNNPMYADAFMELRA
+507 EEMYTDAFDETRKREEK
-522 DQQNRLTLVSNSTRV
+522 RLTLVSNTTRV

-572 MSYLGSTSDDRKP
+572 MSYLGSTSGDRKP
-585 RGLPKN
+585 RGIPKN

>member
-1 MLKAKFTHIYYLAVQ
+1 
-16 NRICML
+16 ML

-28 LAVLASTSI
+28 LAVLASITI
-37 VFTGCSRNGTS
+37 VFTGCSRNGS
-48 SKNSSSATGWKIGEE
+48 VKSGESSATGWKIGEN

-106 PARMQVRSFYM
+106 PTRMQVRSFYM

-124 KMYIEYLDWLQRV
+124 LMYIEYLDWLKRV
-137 FTDKNGYNPIYN
+137 FIDQPEIYL

-199 NRVNELILEQ
+199 NRVNELILEE
-209 KGWIAKGARISD
+209 KGWIAKGARTSEA
-221 DIKGVTNFDTETY
+221 IKGRVNFDTETY
-234 LKRPDKVYNGE
+234 LKRPDLVYGE
-245 YSKKNVSDVE
+245 NYTADNVKAAE
-255 DDTEDQIQSFVGNK
+255 NDTEDQTQSFVGRR
-269 AIIRERGEGDV
+269 AQITVRGEGTEEDDV
-280 DSIRVTNASVEYGIV
+280 KVTNASVEYGIV

-302 TEAEWEYAALG
+302 TESEWEYAALG

-398 VFRPLTNNEVSD
+398 VYRPLTNNEVSD

-417 IFQTYLNEDGSTD
+417 LFQTYITEDG
-430 NPKASINDSV
+430 KASVNNDVINYD
-440 SFYEDNPNDR
+440 DNPNGR
-450 KTYNQLPGSMK
+450 SVYSQLPGSIQK
-461 KRTIDPENY
+461 QNIVPNDFDSEFTNEQLLN
-470 GDDGNLIKTNGLAAD
+470 TNGLAAD
-485 NLAYADGDELYVRD
+485 NLAYADGDKLFQREKG
-499 NSKSSDGE
+499 NPDGE
-507 LNNPMYADAFMELRA
+507 EMYTNAFDETRIA
-522 DQQNRLTLVSNSTRV
+522 EEKRLTLVSNTTRV

-572 MSYLGSTSDDRKP
+572 MSYLGSTSEDRKP
-585 RGLPKN
+585 RGIPKN

>member
-1 MLKAKFTHIYYLAVQ
+1 
-16 NRICML
+16 ML

-28 LAVLASTSI
+28 LAVLASITI
-37 VFTGCSRNGTS
+37 VFTGCSRNGS
-48 SKNSSSATGWKIGEE
+48 VKSGESSATGWKIGEN

-106 PARMQVRSFYM
+106 PTRMQVRSFYM

-124 KMYIEYLDWLQRV
+124 LMYIEYLDWLKRV
-137 FTDKNGYNPIYN
+137 FIDQPEIYF

-199 NRVNELILEQ
+199 NRVNELILEE
-209 KGWIAKGARISD
+209 KGWIAKGARTSEA
-221 DIKGVTNFDTETY
+221 IKGRVNFDTETY
-234 LKRPDKVYNGE
+234 LKRPDLVYGE
-245 YSKKNVSDVE
+245 NYTADNVRAAE
-255 DDTEDQIQSFVGNK
+255 NDTEDQTQSFVGRR
-269 AIIRERGEGDV
+269 AQITVRGEGTEEDDV
-280 DSIRVTNASVEYGIV
+280 RVTNASVEYGIV

-302 TEAEWEYAALG
+302 TESEWEYAALG

-398 VFRPLTNNEVSD
+398 VYRPLTNNEVSD

-417 IFQTYLNEDGSTD
+417 LFQTYITEDG
-430 NPKASINDSV
+430 KASVNNDVINYD
-440 SFYEDNPNDR
+440 DNPNGR
-450 KTYNQLPGSMK
+450 SVYSQLPGSIQK
-461 KRTIDPENY
+461 QNIVPNDFDSEFTNEQLLN
-470 GDDGNLIKTNGLAAD
+470 TNGLAAD
-485 NLAYADGDELYVRD
+485 NLAYADGDKLFQREKG
-499 NSKSSDGE
+499 NPDGE
-507 LNNPMYADAFMELRA
+507 EMYTNAFDETRIA
-522 DQQNRLTLVSNSTRV
+522 EEKRLTLVSNTTRV

-572 MSYLGSTSDDRKP
+572 MSYLGSTSEDRKP
-585 RGLPKN
+585 RGIPKN

>member
-1 MLKAKFTHIYYLAVQ
+1 
-16 NRICML
+16 ML

-28 LAVLASTSI
+28 LAVLASISI
-37 VFTGCSRNGTS
+37 VFTGCSRNGS
-48 SKNSSSATGWKIGEE
+48 IKSGESSATGWKIGEN

-106 PARMQVRSFYM
+106 PTRMQVRSFYM

-124 KMYIEYLDWLQRV
+124 LMYIEYLDWLKRV
-137 FTDKNGYNPIYN
+137 FIDQPEIYF

-199 NRVNELILEQ
+199 NRVNELILEE
-209 KGWIAKGARISD
+209 KGWIAKGARTSEA
-221 DIKGVTNFDTETY
+221 IKGRVNFDTETY
-234 LKRPDKVYNGE
+234 LKRPDLVYGE
-245 YSKKNVSDVE
+245 NYTADNVRATE
-255 DDTEDQIQSFVGNK
+255 NDTEDQTQSFVGRR
-269 AIIRERGEGDV
+269 AQITVRGEGTEEDDV
-280 DSIRVTNASVEYGIV
+280 KVTNASVEYGIV

-302 TEAEWEYAALG
+302 TESEWEYAALG

-398 VFRPLTNNEVSD
+398 VYRPLTNNEVSD

-417 IFQTYLNEDGSTD
+417 LFQTYITEDG
-430 NPKASINDSV
+430 KASVNNDVINYD
-440 SFYEDNPNDR
+440 DNPNGR
-450 KTYNQLPGSMK
+450 SVYSQLPGSIQK
-461 KRTIDPENY
+461 QNIVPNDFDSEFTNEQLLN
-470 GDDGNLIKTNGLAAD
+470 TNGLAAD
-485 NLAYADGDELYVRD
+485 NLAYADGDKLFQREKG
-499 NSKSSDGE
+499 NPDGE
-507 LNNPMYADAFMELRA
+507 EMYTNAFDETRIA
-522 DQQNRLTLVSNSTRV
+522 EEKRLTLVSNTTRV

-572 MSYLGSTSDDRKP
+572 MSYLGSTSEDRKP
-585 RGLPKN
+585 RGIPKN

>member
-1 MLKAKFTHIYYLAVQ
+1 
-16 NRICML
+16 ML

-28 LAVLASTSI
+28 LVVLVSMSI
-37 VFTGCSRNGTS
+37 VFTGCSRNGS
-48 SKNSSSATGWKIGEE
+48 SKSGESSATGWKIGEK
-63 GGFDYKGKD
+63 GGFDYKGKN

-82 ILIHGGTFTK
+82 ILIHGGTYTK
-92 GRVQDDVMKDWNNA
+92 GRVQDDVMRDWNNA
-106 PARMQVRSFYM
+106 QTRMQVRSFYM

-124 KMYIEYLDWLQRV
+124 LMYIEYLDWLKRV
-137 FTDKNGYNPIYN
+137 FTDESGKNPIYV

-158 RNQLGYYD
+158 RNQLGYFD

-188 QQANNFAKWRT
+188 QQASNFAKWRT
-199 NRVNELILEQ
+199 NRVNELILEE
-209 KGWIAKGARISD
+209 KGWIAKGVRTSD
-221 DIKGVTNFDTETY
+221 AIKRNVNFDTETY
-234 LKRPDKVYNGE
+234 LKRPDKVYGGN
-245 YSKKNVSDVE
+245 YSSDSLKAANEDPDKK
-255 DDTEDQIQSFVGNK
+255 IQKFVGSNATIK
-269 AIIRERGEGDV
+269 VRNDEV
-280 DSIRVTNASVEYGIV
+280 PDSVKIANASVEYGIV

-360 VAGWSNDD
+360 VAGWSNDN

-398 VFRPLTNNEVSD
+398 IYRPVTNNEVSD

-417 IFQTYLNEDGSTD
+417 LFQTYINEDGTE
-430 NPKASINDSV
+430 NPKASVNDSII
-440 SFYEDNPNDR
+440 YYDKNPSDR
-450 KTYNQLPGSMK
+450 TTYSQLPGSIK
-461 KRTIDPENY
+461 KQNIKPNNY
-470 GDDGNLIKTNGLAAD
+470 GDEGNLVSTNGLAAN

-499 NSKSSDGE
+499 DSKTDGE
-507 LNNPMYADAFMELRA
+507 LDNPMYADAFGKLRA

-559 EFLAADYIGFRCA
+559 EFLATDYIGFRCA

-585 RGLPKN
+585 KGIPKN

>member
-1 MLKAKFTHIYYLAVQ
+1 
-16 NRICML
+16 ML

-28 LAVLASTSI
+28 LAVLASISI
-37 VFTGCSRNGTS
+37 VFTGCSRNGS
-48 SKNSSSATGWKIGEE
+48 VKSGESSATGWKIGEN

-106 PARMQVRSFYM
+106 PTRMQVRSFYM

-124 KMYIEYLDWLQRV
+124 LMYIEYLDWLKRV
-137 FTDKNGYNPIYN
+137 FIDQPEIYF

-199 NRVNELILEQ
+199 NRVNELILEE
-209 KGWIAKGARISD
+209 KGWIAKGARTSEA
-221 DIKGVTNFDTETY
+221 IKGRVNFDTETY
-234 LKRPDKVYNGE
+234 LKRPDLVYGE
-245 YSKKNVSDVE
+245 NYTADNVRE
-255 DDTEDQIQSFVGNK
+255 TENDTENQTQSFVGRR
-269 AIIRERGEGDV
+269 AQITVRGEGTEEDDV
-280 DSIRVTNASVEYGIV
+280 KVTNASVEYGIV

-302 TEAEWEYAALG
+302 TESEWEYAALG

-398 VFRPLTNNEVSD
+398 VYRPLTNNEVSD

-417 IFQTYLNEDGSTD
+417 LFQTYITEDG
-430 NPKASINDSV
+430 KASVNNDVINYD
-440 SFYEDNPNDR
+440 DNPNGR
-450 KTYNQLPGSMK
+450 SVYSQLPGSIQK
-461 KRTIDPENY
+461 QNIVPNDFDSEFTNEQLLN
-470 GDDGNLIKTNGLAAD
+470 TNGLAAD
-485 NLAYADGDELYVRD
+485 NLAYADGDKLFQREKG
-499 NSKSSDGE
+499 NPDGE
-507 LNNPMYADAFMELRA
+507 EMYTNAFDEARVLEEK
-522 DQQNRLTLVSNSTRV
+522 RLTLVSNTTRV

-572 MSYLGSTSDDRKP
+572 MSYLGSTSEDRKP
-585 RGLPKN
+585 RGIPKN

>member
-1 MLKAKFTHIYYLAVQ
+1 
-16 NRICML
+16 ML

-28 LAVLASTSI
+28 LAVLASISI
-37 VFTGCSRNGTS
+37 VFTGCSRNGS
-48 SKNSSSATGWKIGEE
+48 VKSGESSATGWKIGEN

-106 PARMQVRSFYM
+106 PTRMQVRSFYM

-124 KMYIEYLDWLQRV
+124 LMYIEYLDWLKRV
-137 FTDKNGYNPIYN
+137 FIDQPEIYF

-199 NRVNELILEQ
+199 NRVNELILEE
-209 KGWIAKGARISD
+209 KGWIAKGARTSEA
-221 DIKGVTNFDTETY
+221 IKGRVNFDTETY
-234 LKRPDKVYNGE
+234 LKRPDLVYGE
-245 YSKKNVSDVE
+245 NYTADNVRATE
-255 DDTEDQIQSFVGNK
+255 NDTEDQTQSFVGRR
-269 AIIRERGEGDV
+269 AQITVRGEGTEEDDV
-280 DSIRVTNASVEYGIV
+280 KVTNASVEYGIV

-302 TEAEWEYAALG
+302 TESEWEYAALG

-398 VFRPLTNNEVSD
+398 VYRPLTNNEVSD

-417 IFQTYLNEDGSTD
+417 LFQTYITEDG
-430 NPKASINDSV
+430 KASVNNDVINYD
-440 SFYEDNPNDR
+440 DNPNGR
-450 KTYNQLPGSMK
+450 NVYRQLPGSIQK
-461 KRTIDPENY
+461 ENIVPN
-470 GDDGNLIKTNGLAAD
+470 DFDSEFTNEQLLNTNGLAAD
-485 NLAYADGDELYVRD
+485 NLAYADGDKLFQREKG
-499 NSKSSDGE
+499 NPDGE
-507 LNNPMYADAFMELRA
+507 EMYTNAFDETRIA
-522 DQQNRLTLVSNSTRV
+522 EEKRLTLVSNTTRV

-572 MSYLGSTSDDRKP
+572 MSYLGSTSEDRKP
-585 RGLPKN
+585 RGIPKN

>member
-1 MLKAKFTHIYYLAVQ
+1 
-16 NRICML
+16 ML

-28 LAVLASTSI
+28 LAVLSSVFI
-37 VFTGCSRNGTS
+37 VFSSCSRNGS
-48 SKNSSSATGWKIGEE
+48 VKSGQSSATGWKIGES

-82 ILIHGGTFTK
+82 ILIHGGTYTK

-106 PARMQVRSFYM
+106 PSRMQVRSFYM

-124 KMYIEYLDWLQRV
+124 LMYIEYLDWLKRV
-137 FTDKNGYNPIYN
+137 FVDQPEIYF

-188 QQANNFAKWRT
+188 QQASNFAKWRT
-199 NRVNELILEQ
+199 NRVNELILED
-209 KGWIAKGARISD
+209 KGWIAKGARTSE
-221 DIKGVTNFDTETY
+221 DIQGTTNFDTETY
-234 LKRPDKVYNGE
+234 LKRPDLVYGGN
-245 YSKKNVSDVE
+245 YSAENVRAVE
-255 DDTEDQIQSFVGNK
+255 NDTEDQTQSFVGRR
-269 AIIRERGEGDV
+269 AQITVRGEGTEEDDV
-280 DSIRVTNASVEYGIV
+280 EVTNASVEYGIV

-302 TEAEWEYAALG
+302 TESEWEYAALG

-336 RVTQSRNAG
+336 RVTQSRNSG

-368 AEITADVYQYPPND
+368 AEITADVRQYPPND

-398 VFRPLTNNEVSD
+398 VYRPLTNNEVSD

-417 IFQTYLNEDGSTD
+417 LFQTYITEDG
-430 NPKASINDSV
+430 KASVNNDV
-440 SFYEDNPNDR
+440 VNYEDNPNGR
-450 KTYNQLPGSMK
+450 IVYSQLPGSIQK
-461 KRTIDPENY
+461 EEIVPNDFDSEFTSQELLDS
-470 GDDGNLIKTNGLAAD
+470 NGLVAN
-485 NLAYADGDELYVRD
+485 NLAYADGDKLYQRGD
-499 NSKSSDGE
+499 E
-507 LNNPMYADAFMELRA
+507 EMYTDAFDITRQTEEK
-522 DQQNRLTLVSNSTRV
+522 RLTLVSNTTRV

-572 MSYLGSTSDDRKP
+572 MSYLGSTSGDRKP
-585 RGLPKN
+585 RGIPKN

>member
-1 MLKAKFTHIYYLAVQ
+1 
-16 NRICML
+16 ML

-28 LAVLASTSI
+28 LAVLSSISI
-37 VFTGCSRNGTS
+37 VFTGCSRNGS
-48 SKNSSSATGWKIGEE
+48 VKSGQSSATGWKIGED

-82 ILIHGGTFTK
+82 ILIHGGTYTK

-124 KMYIEYLDWLQRV
+124 LMYIEYLDWLKRV
-137 FTDKNGYNPIYN
+137 FVGQPEIYF

-188 QQANNFAKWRT
+188 QQASNFAKWRT
-199 NRVNELILEQ
+199 NRVNELILEE
-209 KGWIAKGARISD
+209 KDWISKGARTSSD
-221 DIKGVTNFDTETY
+221 IQGITNFDTETY
-234 LKRPDKVYNGE
+234 LKRPDLVYGGN
-245 YSKKNVSDVE
+245 YTADNVRAAE
-255 DDTEDQIQSFVGNK
+255 NDTEDQTQSFVGRR
-269 AIIRERGEGDV
+269 AQISVRGEGTEEDDV
-280 DSIRVTNASVEYGIV
+280 KVTNASVEYGIV

-302 TEAEWEYAALG
+302 TETEWEYAALG

-368 AEITADVYQYPPND
+368 AEITADVRQYPPND

-417 IFQTYLNEDGSTD
+417 LFQTYITEDG
-430 NPKASINDSV
+430 KASVNNDV
-440 SFYEDNPNDR
+440 VNYNDGPNGR
-450 KTYNQLPGSMK
+450 TVYSQLPGSIQK
-461 KRTIDPENY
+461 ENIVPN
-470 GDDGNLIKTNGLAAD
+470 DFDSEFTSQELLNSNGLVAN
-485 NLAYADGDELYVRD
+485 NLAYADGDKLFQRD
-499 NSKSSDGE
+499 DE
-507 LNNPMYADAFMELRA
+507 EMYTDAFDETRKREEK
-522 DQQNRLTLVSNSTRV
+522 RLTLVSNTTRV

-572 MSYLGSTSDDRKP
+572 MSYLGSTSSDRKP
-585 RGLPKN
+585 KGIPKN

>member
-1 MLKAKFTHIYYLAVQ
+1 
-16 NRICML
+16 ML

-28 LAVLASTSI
+28 LAVLSSISI
-37 VFTGCSRNGTS
+37 VFTGCSRNGS
-48 SKNSSSATGWKIGEE
+48 VKSGQSSATGWKIGED

-82 ILIHGGTFTK
+82 ILIHGGTYTK

-124 KMYIEYLDWLQRV
+124 LMYIEYLDWLKRV
-137 FTDKNGYNPIYN
+137 FVGQPEIYF

-188 QQANNFAKWRT
+188 QQASNFAKWRT
-199 NRVNELILEQ
+199 NRVNELILEE
-209 KGWIAKGARISD
+209 KDWISKGARTSSD
-221 DIKGVTNFDTETY
+221 IQGITNFDTETY
-234 LKRPDKVYNGE
+234 LKRPDLVYGGN
-245 YSKKNVSDVE
+245 YTADNVRAVE
-255 DDTEDQIQSFVGNK
+255 NDTEDQTQSFVGRR
-269 AIIRERGEGDV
+269 AQITVRGEGTEEDDV
-280 DSIRVTNASVEYGIV
+280 KVTNASVEYGIV

-302 TEAEWEYAALG
+302 TETEWEYAALG

-368 AEITADVYQYPPND
+368 AEITADVRQYPPND

-417 IFQTYLNEDGSTD
+417 LFQTYITEDG
-430 NPKASINDSV
+430 KASVNNDV
-440 SFYEDNPNDR
+440 VNYNDGPNGR
-450 KTYNQLPGSMK
+450 TVYSQLPGSIQK
-461 KRTIDPENY
+461 ENIVPN
-470 GDDGNLIKTNGLAAD
+470 DFDSEFTSQELLNSNGLVAN
-485 NLAYADGDELYVRD
+485 NLAYADGDKLFQRD
-499 NSKSSDGE
+499 DE
-507 LNNPMYADAFMELRA
+507 EMYTDAFDETRKREEK
-522 DQQNRLTLVSNSTRV
+522 RLTLVSNTTRV

-572 MSYLGSTSDDRKP
+572 MSYLGSTSSDRKP
-585 RGLPKN
+585 KGIPKN

>member
-28 LAVLASTSI
+28 LAVLSSISI
-37 VFTGCSRNGTS
+37 VFTGCSRNGS
-48 SKNSSSATGWKIGEE
+48 VKSGQSSATGWKIGED

-82 ILIHGGTFTK
+82 ILIHGGTYTK

-124 KMYIEYLDWLQRV
+124 LMYIEYLDWLKRV
-137 FTDKNGYNPIYN
+137 FVSQPEIYF

-188 QQANNFAKWRT
+188 QQASNFAKWRT
-199 NRVNELILEQ
+199 NRVNELILEE
-209 KGWIAKGARISD
+209 KDWISKGARTSSD
-221 DIKGVTNFDTETY
+221 IQGITNFDTETY
-234 LKRPDKVYNGE
+234 LKRPDLVYGGN
-245 YSKKNVSDVE
+245 YTADNVRAVE
-255 DDTEDQIQSFVGNK
+255 NDTEDQTQSFVGRR
-269 AIIRERGEGDV
+269 AQITVRGEGTEEDDV
-280 DSIRVTNASVEYGIV
+280 KVTNASVEYGIV

-302 TEAEWEYAALG
+302 TETEWEYAALG

-368 AEITADVYQYPPND
+368 AEITADVRQYPPND

-417 IFQTYLNEDGSTD
+417 LFQTYVNEDGKVSV
-430 NPKASINDSV
+430 NNDV
-440 SFYEDNPNDR
+440 VNYNDGPNGR
-450 KTYNQLPGSMK
+450 TVYSQLPGSIQK
-461 KRTIDPENY
+461 ENIVPN
-470 GDDGNLIKTNGLAAD
+470 DFDSEFTSEDLLDSNGLVAD
-485 NLAYADGDELYVRD
+485 NIAYADGDKLFERD
-499 NSKSSDGE
+499 NEK
-507 LNNPMYADAFMELRA
+507 MYPDAFNVDETRKREEK
-522 DQQNRLTLVSNSTRV
+522 RLTLVSNTTRV

-572 MSYLGSTSDDRKP
+572 MSYLGSTSSDRKP
-585 RGLPKN
+585 KGIPKN

>member
-1 MLKAKFTHIYYLAVQ
+1 
-16 NRICML
+16 ML

-28 LAVLASTSI
+28 LAVLSSISI
-37 VFTGCSRNGTS
+37 VFTGCSRNGS
-48 SKNSSSATGWKIGEE
+48 VKSGQSSATGWKIGEN

-82 ILIHGGTFTK
+82 ILIHGGTYTK

-124 KMYIEYLDWLQRV
+124 LMYIEYLDWLKRV
-137 FTDKNGYNPIYN
+137 FVDQPEIYF

-188 QQANNFAKWRT
+188 QQASNFAKWRT
-199 NRVNELILEQ
+199 NRVNELVLEE
-209 KGWIAKGARISD
+209 KGWIAKGARTSD
-221 DIKGVTNFDTETY
+221 DIQGINNFDTETY
-234 LKRPDKVYNGE
+234 LKRPDLVYGGN
-245 YSKKNVSDVE
+245 YTANNVRAAE
-255 DDTEDQIQSFVGNK
+255 NDTEDQTQSFVGRR
-269 AIIRERGEGDV
+269 AQITVRGEGTEEDDV
-280 DSIRVTNASVEYGIV
+280 KVTNASVEYGIV

-302 TEAEWEYAALG
+302 TETEWEYAALG

-368 AEITADVYQYPPND
+368 AEITADVRQYPPND

-417 IFQTYLNEDGSTD
+417 LFQTYITEDG
-430 NPKASINDSV
+430 KASVNNDV
-440 SFYEDNPNDR
+440 VNYDDAPNGR
-450 KTYNQLPGSMK
+450 TVYSQLPGSIQK
-461 KRTIDPENY
+461 ENIVPN
-470 GDDGNLIKTNGLAAD
+470 DFDSEFTSEELLNSNGLVAN
-485 NLAYADGDELYVRD
+485 NLAYADGDKLFQRD
-499 NSKSSDGE
+499 DE
-507 LNNPMYADAFMELRA
+507 EMYTDAFDETRKREEK
-522 DQQNRLTLVSNSTRV
+522 RLTLVSNTTRV

-546 AYWLDPAQRRYMP
+546 AYWLDPAQRRYMH

-572 MSYLGSTSDDRKP
+572 MSYLGSTSSDRKP
-585 RGLPKN
+585 KGIPKN

>member
-1 MLKAKFTHIYYLAVQ
+1 MYNSFKQYKLYVMRVKFTHIYYLAVQ
-16 NRICML
+16 IRICML

-28 LAVLASTSI
+28 LSVLASISFI
-37 VFTGCSRNGTS
+37 LTGCSRNGS
-48 SKNSSSATGWKIGEE
+48 VKSGESSATGWKIGEK

-82 ILIHGGTFTK
+82 ILIHGGTYTK

-106 PARMQVRSFYM
+106 PTRMQVRSFYM

-124 KMYIEYLDWLQRV
+124 LMYIEYLEWLKRV
-137 FTDKNGYNPIYN
+137 FVDQPEIYL

-188 QQANNFAKWRT
+188 QQASNFAKWRT
-199 NRVNELILEQ
+199 NRVNELILEE
-209 KGWIAKGARISD
+209 KGWIAKGARTSD
-221 DIKGVTNFDTETY
+221 DIQGITNFDTETY
-234 LKRPDKVYNGE
+234 LKRPDLVYGGNYTAE
-245 YSKKNVSDVE
+245 NVKSAE
-255 DDTEDQIQSFVGNK
+255 NDTEDQTQSFVGRR
-269 AIIRERGEGDV
+269 AQITIRGEGTEEDDV
-280 DSIRVTNASVEYGIV
+280 KVTNASVEYGIV

-302 TEAEWEYAALG
+302 TESEWEYAALG

-345 DQLANFKQGRGDYSG
+345 DQLANFKQGRGDFSG

-398 VFRPLTNNEVSD
+398 VYRPLTNNEVSD

-417 IFQTYLNEDGSTD
+417 LFQTYITEDG
-430 NPKASINDSV
+430 KASVNNDVINNDN
-440 SFYEDNPNDR
+440 NPNGR
-450 KTYNQLPGSMK
+450 SVYSQLPGSIQK
-461 KRTIDPENY
+461 EDIVPNDFDSEFTSQELLNS
-470 GDDGNLIKTNGLAAD
+470 NGLVAN
-485 NLAYADGDELYVRD
+485 NLAYADGDKLYQRD
-499 NSKSSDGE
+499 E
-507 LNNPMYADAFMELRA
+507 EEMYTDAFDETRKREEK
-522 DQQNRLTLVSNSTRV
+522 RLTLVSNTTRV

-572 MSYLGSTSDDRKP
+572 MSYLGSTSEDRKP
-585 RGLPKN
+585 RGIPKN

>member
-1 MLKAKFTHIYYLAVQ
+1 MYNSFKQYKLYVMRVKFTHIYYLAVQ
-16 NRICML
+16 IRICML

-28 LAVLASTSI
+28 LSVLASISFI
-37 VFTGCSRNGTS
+37 LTGCSRNGS
-48 SKNSSSATGWKIGEE
+48 VKSGESSATGWKIGEK

-82 ILIHGGTFTK
+82 ILIHGGTYTK

-106 PARMQVRSFYM
+106 PTRMQVRSFYM

-124 KMYIEYLDWLQRV
+124 LMYIEYLEWLKRV
-137 FTDKNGYNPIYN
+137 FVDQPEIYL

-188 QQANNFAKWRT
+188 QQASNFAKWRT
-199 NRVNELILEQ
+199 NRVNELILEE
-209 KGWIAKGARISD
+209 KGWIAKGARTSD
-221 DIKGVTNFDTETY
+221 DIQGITNFDTETY
-234 LKRPDKVYNGE
+234 LKRPDLVYGGNYTAE
-245 YSKKNVSDVE
+245 NVKSAE
-255 DDTEDQIQSFVGNK
+255 NDTEDQTQSFVGRR
-269 AIIRERGEGDV
+269 AQITIRGEGTEEDDV
-280 DSIRVTNASVEYGIV
+280 KVTNASVEYGIV

-302 TEAEWEYAALG
+302 TESEWEYAALG

-345 DQLANFKQGRGDYSG
+345 DQLANFKQGRGDFSG

-398 VFRPLTNNEVSD
+398 VYRPLTNNEVSD

-417 IFQTYLNEDGSTD
+417 LFQTYITEDG
-430 NPKASINDSV
+430 KASVNNDVINYD
-440 SFYEDNPNDR
+440 DNPNGR
-450 KTYNQLPGSMK
+450 SVYSQLPGSIQK
-461 KRTIDPENY
+461 EDIVPNDFDSEFTSQELLNS
-470 GDDGNLIKTNGLAAD
+470 NGLVAN
-485 NLAYADGDELYVRD
+485 NLAYADGDKLFQRD
-499 NSKSSDGE
+499 E
-507 LNNPMYADAFMELRA
+507 EEMYTDAFDETRKREEK
-522 DQQNRLTLVSNSTRV
+522 RLTLVSNTTRV

-572 MSYLGSTSDDRKP
+572 MSYLGSTSADRKP
-585 RGLPKN
+585 RGIPKN